1 MITPEVKDEILNLLC
16 NGSIEFEAMYQ
27 PKYNQFLEELENKVL
42 KNEFIGIL
50 QQFQR
55 YGLISRFVANSGTF
69 NFILHVEALDLIN
82 RGGFVAIEK
91 LLQDN
96 IKKLDSEIKL
106 LSKDLEPKSLEKAN
120 FILSLGQT
128 ILSSIA
134 LMK

>member
-16 NGSIEFEAMYQ
+16 NSVFEFEVMYRS
-27 PKYNQFLEELENKVL
+27 KYTDFIEELENKLL
-42 KNEFIGIL
+42 KHELIGIL
-50 QQFQR
+50 QQFQKNR
-55 YGLISRFVANSGTF
+55 LISEFSASRDTF
-69 NFILHVEALDLIN
+69 TFIIHVEALDLFN
-82 RGGFVAIEK
+82 RGGFVTIEK